1 MVRYTY
7 GGSAQK
13 AKRGTLFRLQF
24 LRRPGK
30 DFSSEIYERVKESV
44 IFKAEKK
51 SRNLLVL

>member
-30 DFSSEIYERVKESV
+30 DFSSEIYERLKESV

>member
-1 MVRYTY
+1 MARYTY
-7 GGSAQK
+7 GDSAQK
-13 AKRGTLFRLQF
+13 TKRGTLFRLQF

-30 DFSSEIYERVKESV
+30 DFSSEIYERLKESV

>member
-1 MVRYTY
+1 MARYTY
-7 GGSAQK
+7 GDSAQK

-30 DFSSEIYERVKESV
+30 DFSSEIYERLKESV